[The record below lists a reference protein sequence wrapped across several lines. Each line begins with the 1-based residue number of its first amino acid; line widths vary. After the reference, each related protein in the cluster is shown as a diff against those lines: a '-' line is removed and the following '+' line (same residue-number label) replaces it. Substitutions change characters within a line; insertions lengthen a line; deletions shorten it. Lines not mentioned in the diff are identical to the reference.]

1 MPELSRFYGIVVA
14 MFSEQGAKHKSPHV
28 HVRYGSDK
36 ASYTLDGKVLAGH
49 MPPTANKLVKEWLS
63 VHKSELYKAWDA
75 SVQGEAPAKIEP
87 LK

>member
-1 MPELSRFYGIVVA
+1 
-14 MFSEQGAKHKSPHV
+14 
-28 HVRYGSDK
+28 
-36 ASYTLDGKVLAGH
+36 